1 MSGQRRALTVRWS
14 LAESPEGVEEE
25 LATYVETTSHAKFT
39 GLSGLRYKT
48 WRISPGEWFEGQYV
62 FTTDEARAEFQDN
75 FTPGAAGAPGSKI
88 IGSAPILIE
97 ASDVMAIAE
106 GWDGFEP
113 SARY

>member
-14 LAESPEGVEEE
+14 LAEAPEGIEEE
-25 LATYVETTSHAKFT
+25 LASYVESTSHAKFT
-39 GLSGLRYKT
+39 GMSGLRYKT
-48 WRISPGEWFEGQYV
+48 WRVSPGEWFEGQYV
-62 FTTDEARAEFQDN
+62 FTTDEVRADFQDT
-75 FTPGAAGAPGSKI
+75 FAAGAADAPASKI

-97 ASDVMAIAE
+97 ASDVVAIAE